1 MSLLARCQEEKLILR
16 TQVLKLII
24 LPFIIFSVA
33 VFVVLTQPATAA
45 PPDKPA
51 RAISHIAQESGV
63 TLTKQASAETIAL
76 GQVVSYTVT
85 IRNEGTETINPTLTD
100 EIPEGLVLQTRIPS
114 TFGQTNLATATV
126 GLVETDENSVF
137 WSGSLAAGKEAV
149 IIYSAIPPTTSSAN
163 QIFENVARLEFGG
176 MTLEAGATIS
186 TEPPDLNI
194 WRRFVNLLA
203 ITLVSFDSVLRNVG
217 LPYAFGFAIILFT
230 LLVRLATFPLNM
242 QQIKSSKAMQE
253 LQPKMKELQ
262 TKYKNDKEK
271 LAQEQMALYKEHGVN
286 PIGGCL
292 PMVVQMPIWFAL
304 YQSLLQLSQE
314 GLLRQGF
321 LWIPSLAG
329 PVSDYSGGIG
339 WLWPLP
345 PSIGWVAALAYLVMP
360 VLLVVSQLYMQ
371 QMMMPSNLDP
381 DSPQASMN
389 SVMKFMPLMFGYFA
403 LIVPSG
409 LTLYWFTSNLLAI
422 VQQYFTQSQVTSA
435 SNEAGT
441 AIGSSAPVNPVPANP
456 VVANSAAGNS
466 ASANSGDDQK
476 SIKDGRSKRRKKS
489 RRKR

>member
-1 MSLLARCQEEKLILR
+1 
-16 TQVLKLII
+16 
-24 LPFIIFSVA
+24 
-33 VFVVLTQPATAA
+33 
-45 PPDKPA
+45 
-51 RAISHIAQESGV
+51 
-63 TLTKQASAETIAL
+63 
-76 GQVVSYTVT
+76 
-85 IRNEGTETINPTLTD
+85 
-100 EIPEGLVLQTRIPS
+100 
-114 TFGQTNLATATV
+114 
-126 GLVETDENSVF
+126 
-137 WSGSLAAGKEAV
+137 
-149 IIYSAIPPTTSSAN
+149 
-163 QIFENVARLEFGG
+163 
-176 MTLEAGATIS
+176 
-186 TEPPDLNI
+186 
-194 WRRFVNLLA
+194 
-203 ITLVSFDSVLRNVG
+203 
-217 LPYAFGFAIILFT
+217 
-230 LLVRLATFPLNM
+230 
-242 QQIKSSKAMQE
+242 
-253 LQPKMKELQ
+253 MKELQ